1 MIRQRTRS
9 SLQNSRCT
17 RRPARAVGELSRV
30 RLLCGLVR
38 RFVSPVRVARRVVQY
53 PHAMRAFQRHCA
65 AGSGPHGS
73 PVGAGRVELVAR
85 PLAGRPASGDLA
97 GGASGQRRPRAQRGR
112 AQRASS
118 TQHASCFQ
126 ERGPGRDRGIVWP
139 GGHGRPSMCVRSRVR
154 CARPPGPAG
163 GQGTV
168 PTPMRALREERGALG
183 LACGIGRLAG
193 WAGPSPCRTPGGQGT
208 ELPMGTGDGDDP
220 RLGSPANRA
229 RWWGCRTVDPRSP
242 ADYRG
247 SGWGWTPGP
256 DCRRVPSSYT

>member
-85 PLAGRPASGDLA
+85 PLAGRPASGDLGPKEGVRNGRQVPSMPVASGSAVPA
-97 GGASGQRRPRAQRGR
+97 GIAASSGPAGMAVLQCASGQVSGVHARRGR
-112 AQRASS
+112 
-118 TQHASCFQ
+118 
-126 ERGPGRDRGIVWP
+126 PGD
-139 GGHGRPSMCVRSRVR
+139 
-154 CARPPGPAG
+154 
-163 GQGTV
+163 
-168 PTPMRALREERGALG
+168 
-183 LACGIGRLAG
+183 
-193 WAGPSPCRTPGGQGT
+193 
-208 ELPMGTGDGDDP
+208 
-220 RLGSPANRA
+220 RA
-229 RWWGCRTVDPRSP
+229 RFQPP
-242 ADYRG
+242 
-247 SGWGWTPGP
+247 
-256 DCRRVPSSYT
+256 